1 MGEVGAHDEQSS
13 LAEHGLDDP
22 CHLFR
27 RSCANEQWDNGE
39 VMKHALKKRQ
49 FNLKR
54 VLGRM
59 RDVVDSDE
67 PGISQRLNR
76 TDIDRD
82 ISQRR
87 GEGA

>member
-13 LAEHGLDDP
+13 LPEHRLDDP
-22 CHLFR
+22 CHLVR

-39 VMKHALKKRQ
+39 VFKHALKKRQ
-49 FNLKR
+49 LDLER

-59 RDVVDSDE
+59 RGVVDSDK
-67 PGISQRLNR
+67 PGMSQRLDR
-76 TDIDRD
+76 ADIDRD
-82 ISQRR
+82 NSQRR